1 MAQMFVLVARQCVAR
16 QHHGIQ
22 QGPSKWVCCSRC
34 ADVPS
39 VNRVLFVCFVGVL
52 VADPLTLMQLITWAD
67 WDCLVTGCFCSCSC
81 WCCCYCYCCCR
92 CCCYWYCSD
101 CCYCCCR
108 CCYCRCCYCCCYC
121 ICYCCCCYSCVICL
135 AYMVHLCLCTV
146 SECLCACVCIVCC
159 ALDKS
164 GTTIP
169 CWQHRFPSAQRS

>member
-1 MAQMFVLVARQCVAR
+1 MAQMLVLVARQCVAR

-101 CCYCCCR
+101 CCNCCYCCCR
-108 CCYCRCCYCCCYC
+108 CCYCRCCYWC
-121 ICYCCCCYSCVICL
+121 CYCCCCYSCVICL

-146 SECLCACVCIVCC
+146 GECLCACVCIVCC
-159 ALDKS
+159 ALDES